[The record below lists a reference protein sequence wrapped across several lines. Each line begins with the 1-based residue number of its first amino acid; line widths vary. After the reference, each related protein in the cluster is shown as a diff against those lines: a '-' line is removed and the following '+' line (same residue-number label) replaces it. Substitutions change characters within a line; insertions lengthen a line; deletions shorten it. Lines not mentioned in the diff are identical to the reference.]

1 MTDEARVARLTE
13 LAQRVWPRAEAYE
26 HGEIVDVG
34 VLEARGYRLTL
45 RIWHPSALDAL
56 EAALRVLAGEPN
68 D

>member
-1 MTDEARVARLTE
+1 MTDEARIARLTE

-34 VLEARGYRLTL
+34 VQEARGYRLTL